1 MAHTYEELS
10 KMTVARLREIGHE
23 LNHPDLSG
31 IATMHKDK
39 LLPLLCHVM
48 GIEDHAHHEVVG
60 IDKAGIKQK
69 IRGFKKE
76 RLKALEA
83 KDGARLAEVRQEIHK
98 LKRLLR
104 KSIR

>member
-23 LNHPDLSG
+23 LNHPDLAG
-31 IATMHKDK
+31 IATLHKDK
-39 LLPLLCHVM
+39 LLPLLCKVM
-48 GIEDHAHHEVVG
+48 GIEAHAHHEAVG
-60 IDKAGIKQK
+60 IDKSVIKQK
-69 IRGFKKE
+69 IRSFKKE

-83 KDGARLAEVRQEIHK
+83 KDREKLAEVRQEIHK

-104 KSIR
+104 KSIK